1 MRTILHKTN
10 YGSDI
15 CLPSDWT
22 GCLWLN
28 KWWDMTNNTCTVIVG
43 VRWLAQ
49 YKCAHY
55 SSRHSCDRVELACA
69 SHLSLCASSSCFH
82 SCPLLSLPPSFYFA
96 TTLPHS
102 HHFFSAPLSHPCCLV
117 KMTEC
122 EDMMKYFLSSLWI
135 SLCTNQH
142 AHTPADVH
150 TRMYAHTARPMYHIK
165 VSWDSLT
172 VMSLISAGYH
182 HRSWHILQQST
193 ARILSWGHIWV

>member
-1 MRTILHKTN
+1 MPLGSIICGDIVIRNERNMRTILHKTN

-49 YKCAHY
+49 YKCAYY

-82 SCPLLSLPPSFYFA
+82 SCPLLSLPPSIPLFYHHS
-96 TTLPHS
+96 TSLPS
-102 HHFFSAPLSHPCCLV
+102 LLLSPS
-117 KMTEC
+117 
-122 EDMMKYFLSSLWI
+122 LSSL
-135 SLCTNQH
+135 LFGK
-142 AHTPADVH
+142 D
-150 TRMYAHTARPMYHIK
+150 
-165 VSWDSLT
+165 D
-172 VMSLISAGYH
+172 
-182 HRSWHILQQST
+182 
-193 ARILSWGHIWV
+193 WVWRYDEIFPVIIMN